1 MFDLKI
7 YEEIRNAW
15 IADMK
20 DPLRGRDRKQAPDPA
35 VLQTLIE
42 ESFLASLKSEEG
54 VYNNIS
60 VTYLP
65 LVNGDLNE
73 LESYIEELEIM
84 KFKQELEF
92 NSESLRKLSSSCN
105 TDNSSLVV
113 IRGNSGDFKIVGM
126 DFFHS
131 PTNWLDKIPYTIT
144 GYSSTRPD
152 HLMINCYAPGS
163 FNICRGNTRLGR
175 FILGEFITSKPDPFY
190 SKAMGNYLMDAL
202 SKNQGSKVLEESS
215 FYKNT
220 ISVLL
225 KEISSRTKGASL
237 IFIPDDKE
245 EYTNSINIKYRIH
258 DTLRILYLKELM
270 SNKLYNNTEITN
282 MGMKRFLHE
291 SLKFLANLA
300 CSDGALILTS
310 NFEIVGFGATLQSPT
325 WNGNVLIGPDGFG
338 HEGGNF
344 HIKKYGTRHNSMVN
358 YIGEKNDCFGF
369 VFSHDGPIR
378 GFYKIDKDTVYCWP
392 DCSVSMFEF

>member
-1 MFDLKI
+1 
-7 YEEIRNAW
+7 
-15 IADMK
+15 
-20 DPLRGRDRKQAPDPA
+20 
-35 VLQTLIE
+35 
-42 ESFLASLKSEEG
+42 
-54 VYNNIS
+54 
-60 VTYLP
+60 
-65 LVNGDLNE
+65 
-73 LESYIEELEIM
+73 
-84 KFKQELEF
+84 
-92 NSESLRKLSSSCN
+92 
-105 TDNSSLVV
+105 
-113 IRGNSGDFKIVGM
+113 
-126 DFFHS
+126 
-131 PTNWLDKIPYTIT
+131 
-144 GYSSTRPD
+144 
-152 HLMINCYAPGS
+152 
-163 FNICRGNTRLGR
+163 
-175 FILGEFITSKPDPFY
+175 
-190 SKAMGNYLMDAL
+190 MGNYIMDAL
-202 SKNQGSKVLEESS
+202 SKNQGPKVLEESS

-237 IFIPDDKE
+237 IFIPDDTE

-258 DTLRILYLKELM
+258 DTLRIMYLKELM

-282 MGMKRFLHE
+282 MGMRRFLHE

-378 GFYKIDKDTVYCWP
+378 GFYKVDKDTVYCWP